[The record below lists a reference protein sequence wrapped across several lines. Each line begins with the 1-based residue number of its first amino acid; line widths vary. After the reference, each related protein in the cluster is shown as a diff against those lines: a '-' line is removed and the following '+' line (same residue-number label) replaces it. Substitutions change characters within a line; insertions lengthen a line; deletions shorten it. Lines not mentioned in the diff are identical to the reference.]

1 MSFPNSD
8 SFTSFF
14 LISMH
19 IISFSC
25 LISVIRT
32 SNTVFKKIMSEN
44 ACLVLEPNR
53 NAFRFSLLSKTFSVG
68 LLYVALLY

>member
-19 IISFSC
+19 FISFSC

-32 SNTVFKKIMSEN
+32 SNTVLKKIMSEH
-44 ACLVLEPNR
+44 ACLGLEPNR
-53 NAFRFSLLSKTFSVG
+53 NTFRFSLLSTTFSVG